1 MVTNSRNGSIFSNNI
16 IKANAQLGNN
26 TDIFELDYNQS
37 VQKERE
43 RLLAVIENKSIDTV
57 LFLNDFRFPDQTFLI
72 NETISQQVDCRLWV
86 WDAMH
91 DINDLK
97 NHIYLYSKIYSFEI
111 NDILQLKKYYLGFSA
126 IMILIS
132 IIFFLTI
139 KLNLGVD
146 FKGGDLLQLHYSKA
160 INKENLNSALDS
172 LINEVP
178 QLKSKRLQ
186 YSEDN
191 TIVLRTEQLNET
203 QKNLILNKLTEKTG
217 KYELVKYDTVGPTIG
232 KGLTSNALTAL
243 LIGSLL
249 IIIYITIRFEFVY
262 AVAGVAAVLHD
273 VIIAMGLV
281 AFLKYEINTP
291 FIAAILTILGYSMN
305 DTIVVFD
312 RIRENDA
319 KDGKTK
325 TFDEIIEES
334 VNQVYMRSLFTSL
347 TTLLSITVLLIFGG
361 DSLRTFNTALFIGMI
376 FGTYSSIFVASPL
389 VYLMRKYRKKKK
401 DDGHH
406 DKNRRKQRTVN
417 GYDEDEKVLV

>member
-1 MVTNSRNGSIFSNNI
+1 MNLR
-16 IKANAQLGNN
+16 
-26 TDIFELDYNQS
+26 
-37 VQKERE
+37 
-43 RLLAVIENKSIDTV
+43 VI
-57 LFLNDFRFPDQTFLI
+57 
-72 NETISQQVDCRLWV
+72 
-86 WDAMH
+86 
-91 DINDLK
+91 
-97 NHIYLYSKIYSFEI
+97 
-111 NDILQLKKYYLGFSA
+111 QLKKYYLGFSA
-126 IMILIS
+126 IMVLIS

-146 FKGGDLLQLHYSKA
+146 FKGGDLLQLHYSQA
-160 INKENLNSALDS
+160 VNKDTLNGALDGI
-172 LINEVP
+172 INEVP
-178 QLKSKRLQ
+178 QLKNRRLQ

-191 TIVLRTEQLNET
+191 TIVLRTEQLT
-203 QKNLILNKLTEKTG
+203 DAQKNAVLKQLTEKTG

-232 KGLTSNALTAL
+232 KELTSNALTAL

-273 VIIAMGLV
+273 VIIAMGLI

-319 KDGKTK
+319 KEGKTK
-325 TFDEIIEES
+325 DFAEIIEES

-361 DSLRTFNTALFIGMI
+361 DSLRTFNTTLFIGMI

-389 VYLMRKYRKKKK
+389 VYLMRKYRKKRKDTDHKDKSKK
-401 DDGHH
+401 YRQ
-406 DKNRRKQRTVN
+406 KTVN

>member
-1 MVTNSRNGSIFSNNI
+1 MNLR
-16 IKANAQLGNN
+16 
-26 TDIFELDYNQS
+26 
-37 VQKERE
+37 
-43 RLLAVIENKSIDTV
+43 VI
-57 LFLNDFRFPDQTFLI
+57 
-72 NETISQQVDCRLWV
+72 
-86 WDAMH
+86 
-91 DINDLK
+91 
-97 NHIYLYSKIYSFEI
+97 
-111 NDILQLKKYYLGFSA
+111 QLKKYYLGFSA
-126 IMILIS
+126 IMVLIS
-132 IIFFLTI
+132 IIFFFTI

-146 FKGGDLLQLHYSKA
+146 FKGGDLLQLQYA
-160 INKENLNSALDS
+160 QTINKDALNSTLDS
-172 LINEVP
+172 LVNEVP
-178 QLKSKRLQ
+178 QLKNRRLQ

-191 TIVLRTEQLNET
+191 TIVLRTEQLT
-203 QKNLILNKLTEKTG
+203 DAQKNTVLSKLTEKTG

-232 KGLTSNALTAL
+232 KELTSNALTAL

-262 AVAGVAAVLHD
+262 AIAGVAAVLHD

-319 KDGKTK
+319 KDGKVK
-325 TFDEIIEES
+325 SFAEIIEES

-347 TTLLSITVLLIFGG
+347 TTLLSITVLLLFGG
-361 DSLRTFNTALFIGMI
+361 DSLKTFNTALFIGMI

-389 VYLMRKYRKKKK
+389 VYLMRKYRKKRKNT
-401 DDGHH
+401 DNH
-406 DKNRRKQRTVN
+406 DKNRKRQRTVN

>member
-1 MVTNSRNGSIFSNNI
+1 MNLR
-16 IKANAQLGNN
+16 
-26 TDIFELDYNQS
+26 
-37 VQKERE
+37 
-43 RLLAVIENKSIDTV
+43 VI
-57 LFLNDFRFPDQTFLI
+57 
-72 NETISQQVDCRLWV
+72 
-86 WDAMH
+86 
-91 DINDLK
+91 
-97 NHIYLYSKIYSFEI
+97 
-111 NDILQLKKYYLGFSA
+111 QLKKYYLGFSA
-126 IMILIS
+126 IMVLIS

-146 FKGGDLLQLHYSKA
+146 FKGGDLLQLHYSQA
-160 INKENLNSALDS
+160 VNKDTLNGALDGI
-172 LINEVP
+172 INEVP
-178 QLKSKRLQ
+178 QLKNRRLQ

-191 TIVLRTEQLNET
+191 TIVLRTEQLT
-203 QKNLILNKLTEKTG
+203 DAQKNAVLKQLTEKTG

-232 KGLTSNALTAL
+232 KELTSNALTAL

-273 VIIAMGLV
+273 VIIAMGLI

-319 KDGKTK
+319 KEGKTK
-325 TFDEIIEES
+325 DFAEIIEES

-347 TTLLSITVLLIFGG
+347 TTLLSINVLLIFGG

-389 VYLMRKYRKKKK
+389 VYLMRKYRKKRKDTDHKDKSKK
-401 DDGHH
+401 YRQ
-406 DKNRRKQRTVN
+406 KTVN

>member
-1 MVTNSRNGSIFSNNI
+1 MNLR
-16 IKANAQLGNN
+16 
-26 TDIFELDYNQS
+26 
-37 VQKERE
+37 
-43 RLLAVIENKSIDTV
+43 VI
-57 LFLNDFRFPDQTFLI
+57 
-72 NETISQQVDCRLWV
+72 
-86 WDAMH
+86 
-91 DINDLK
+91 
-97 NHIYLYSKIYSFEI
+97 
-111 NDILQLKKYYLGFSA
+111 QLKKYYLGFSA
-126 IMILIS
+126 IMVLIS

-146 FKGGDLLQLHYSKA
+146 FKGGDLLQLHYSQA
-160 INKENLNSALDS
+160 VNKDTLNGALDGI
-172 LINEVP
+172 INEVP
-178 QLKSKRLQ
+178 QLKNRRLQ

-191 TIVLRTEQLNET
+191 TIVLRTEQLT
-203 QKNLILNKLTEKTG
+203 DAQKNAVLKQLTEKTG

-232 KGLTSNALTAL
+232 KELTSNALTAL

-262 AVAGVAAVLHD
+262 AVAGVTAVLHD
-273 VIIAMGLV
+273 VIIAMGLI

-319 KDGKTK
+319 KEGKTK
-325 TFDEIIEES
+325 DFAEIIEES

-389 VYLMRKYRKKKK
+389 VYLMRKYRKKRK
-401 DDGHH
+401 DTDHK
-406 DKNRRKQRTVN
+406 DKSKRYRQKTVN

>member
-1 MVTNSRNGSIFSNNI
+1 MNLR
-16 IKANAQLGNN
+16 
-26 TDIFELDYNQS
+26 
-37 VQKERE
+37 
-43 RLLAVIENKSIDTV
+43 VI
-57 LFLNDFRFPDQTFLI
+57 
-72 NETISQQVDCRLWV
+72 
-86 WDAMH
+86 
-91 DINDLK
+91 
-97 NHIYLYSKIYSFEI
+97 
-111 NDILQLKKYYLGFSA
+111 QLKKYYLGFSA
-126 IMILIS
+126 IMVLIS

-146 FKGGDLLQLHYSKA
+146 FKGGDLLQLHYSQA
-160 INKENLNSALDS
+160 VNKDTLNGALDGI
-172 LINEVP
+172 INEVS
-178 QLKSKRLQ
+178 QLKNRRLQ

-191 TIVLRTEQLNET
+191 TIVLRTEQLT
-203 QKNLILNKLTEKTG
+203 DAQKNAILKQLTEKTG

-232 KGLTSNALTAL
+232 KELTSNALTAL

-273 VIIAMGLV
+273 VIIAMGLI

-319 KDGKTK
+319 KEGKTK
-325 TFDEIIEES
+325 DFAEIIEES

-389 VYLMRKYRKKKK
+389 VYLMRKYRKKRKDTDHKDKSKK
-401 DDGHH
+401 YRQ
-406 DKNRRKQRTVN
+406 KTVN